1 MEKGN
6 DGLEGDFELAAHLC
20 KQGELVVVADVPPL
34 LAEGA
39 SARDDNPR
47 ALSPDSAAVF
57 AVIIERGG
65 VQLLSKRV
73 HKVVHFALRHGRDYK
88 QARARVEPRLSPDQG
103 QPRVE
108 VRVVEEFARAQ
119 EDDGEFDPAFEGGP
133 FPVNDLGHELGV
145 LGTFVVFSRER
156 VDRCTDSGRELVQAQ
171 DEDKHGRDE
180 FAVFADPDWGDQPVR
195 IKR

>member
-1 MEKGN
+1 MEQGN
-6 DGLEGDFELAAHLC
+6 DGLEGDFEFAAHLC
-20 KQGELVVVADVPPL
+20 KEGELVVIADVPPL
-34 LAEGA
+34 LAKGA

-47 ALSPDSAAVF
+47 AFPPDSAPMF
-57 AVIIERGG
+57 AIIVERGG
-65 VQLLSKRV
+65 VQLLPERV
-73 HKVVHFALRHGRDYK
+73 YKVVHFALRHGRDDK

-133 FPVNDLGHELGV
+133 LPFDDLGHELGV
-145 LGTFVVFSRER
+145 LGALVVLSRER
-156 VDRCTDSGRELVQAQ
+156 VDRRSDSGRELVQAQ

-180 FAVFADPDWGDQPVR
+180 FAVFADPDRGDQSVR
-195 IKR
+195 VER